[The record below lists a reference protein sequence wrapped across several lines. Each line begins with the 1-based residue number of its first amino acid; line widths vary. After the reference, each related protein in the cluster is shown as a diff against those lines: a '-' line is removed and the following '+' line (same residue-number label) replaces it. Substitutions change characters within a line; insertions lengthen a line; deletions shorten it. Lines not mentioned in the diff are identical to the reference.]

1 MTLQTIQALSNRRN
15 FLFDEGVTADT
26 CQWKK
31 ITAALTEPDLEKLD
45 VTLLLTHK
53 VLIDQ
58 APSCVKDLL
67 VSFYP
72 CRPLHFQTAGIFVV
86 AEFLKAKQGGRGL
99 SFLWNHLPA
108 SFRETDGLC
117 TITIRL

>member
-15 FLFDEGVTADT
+15 FLFDEGVTADM

-58 APSCVKDLL
+58 APSSVKDLL

-86 AEFLKAKQGGRGL
+86 AEFLKAEQEAEASAFCGTISPHHFGR
-99 SFLWNHLPA
+99 
-108 SFRETDGLC
+108 
-117 TITIRL
+117 

>member
-1 MTLQTIQALSNRRN
+1 MTLQTIQALSNRRI
-15 FLFDEGVTADT
+15 FLFDEGVTGNT

-31 ITAALTEPDLEKLD
+31 VTAALTEPDLEKLD

-58 APSCVKDLL
+58 APSYVKDLL

-72 CRPLHFQTAGIFVV
+72 SRPLLFQTAGLFVV
-86 AEFLKAKQGGRGL
+86 AEFLKA
-99 SFLWNHLPA
+99 
-108 SFRETDGLC
+108 D
-117 TITIRL
+117 

>member
-15 FLFDEGVTADT
+15 FLFDEGVTADM

-86 AEFLKAKQGGRGL
+86 AEFLKAEQEAEASAFCGTISPHHFGR
-99 SFLWNHLPA
+99 
-108 SFRETDGLC
+108 
-117 TITIRL
+117 